1 VYFFLSTGFHFYS
14 LKGLLMA
21 LSYCYSLFLAISL
34 MGYGLVAIPRGLLQD
49 SSVSGKLRRLQRK
62 APKAYDKYLEAS
74 NNLEDVQ
81 AEVMLVRQRK
91 TGTAME
97 FQEWIEELCETAHL
111 PESGARPSGNSR
123 SHPTVPNV
131 ITEEYLAGLTRRL
144 KLCIHRRARFL
155 GDWEGLVQSAAD
167 AQSIIDSNSSKKLS
181 FTKHFSSPTILEKIP
196 LLNPYTRHI
205 FYSRILPY
213 LQIALAGLLSIAS
226 IMIVWTEIVH
236 TTFPRLSVIRYTVV
250 HHPSSAGKIGFAGQV
265 ISAAW
270 IAYMCVAAYYSMSA
284 VKVWGS
290 YALVRRMTSASSA
303 CFYSSYAARLTVPL
317 AYNFVSFLPE
327 EDVVQKSVFYNF
339 LGKLINL
346 TAISEGF
353 TSFFPM
359 LVLIP
364 VCATLFNLSGRV
376 KATFGFGD
384 VVDDGDEEDD
394 AFTTGGWREGR
405 DLIERELLGVSSG
418 ALVSRTRRDGGVSS
432 YGSSSGGS
440 AAGRRSPLPGSSAA
454 RLATRSIRYR
464 DEPTEDERRREREGG
479 EEEEEGAFSGFMHR
493 VRNTL
498 DTVEP
503 PKWWKDATSQGRP
516 RWMGGDQ

>member
-1 VYFFLSTGFHFYS
+1 
-14 LKGLLMA
+14 
-21 LSYCYSLFLAISL
+21 
-34 MGYGLVAIPRGLLQD
+34 
-49 SSVSGKLRRLQRK
+49 
-62 APKAYDKYLEAS
+62 
-74 NNLEDVQ
+74 
-81 AEVMLVRQRK
+81 
-91 TGTAME
+91 
-97 FQEWIEELCETAHL
+97 
-111 PESGARPSGNSR
+111 
-123 SHPTVPNV
+123 
-131 ITEEYLAGLTRRL
+131 
-144 KLCIHRRARFL
+144 
-155 GDWEGLVQSAAD
+155 
-167 AQSIIDSNSSKKLS
+167 
-181 FTKHFSSPTILEKIP
+181 
-196 LLNPYTRHI
+196 
-205 FYSRILPY
+205 
-213 LQIALAGLLSIAS
+213 
-226 IMIVWTEIVH
+226 
-236 TTFPRLSVIRYTVV
+236 
-250 HHPSSAGKIGFAGQV
+250 
-265 ISAAW
+265 
-270 IAYMCVAAYYSMSA
+270 
-284 VKVWGS
+284 
-290 YALVRRMTSASSA
+290 
-303 CFYSSYAARLTVPL
+303 
-317 AYNFVSFLPE
+317 
-327 EDVVQKSVFYNF
+327 VVQKSVFYNF